1 MKSLFIFLVMI
12 MMTPV
17 VSYSADVYNES
28 TSSNYIKQAE
38 TNYKKVVK
46 VKNPWR
52 DTKKIIKSAK
62 KAHNKKDF
70 KRSITLAKK
79 ALNEAN
85 MALEQH
91 EKQKEN
97 YRFLD

>member
-1 MKSLFIFLVMI
+1 MI
-12 MMTPV
+12 APIT
-17 VSYSADVYNES
+17 SNSNETYDEP
-28 TSSNYIKQAE
+28 TSSKYIKQAE
-38 TNYKKVVK
+38 TNYKKVLK

-62 KAHNKKDF
+62 RAHSKKDF
-70 KRSITLAKK
+70 KKSITLAKK

-85 MALEQH
+85 MALEQY
-91 EKQKEN
+91 EKQKDN